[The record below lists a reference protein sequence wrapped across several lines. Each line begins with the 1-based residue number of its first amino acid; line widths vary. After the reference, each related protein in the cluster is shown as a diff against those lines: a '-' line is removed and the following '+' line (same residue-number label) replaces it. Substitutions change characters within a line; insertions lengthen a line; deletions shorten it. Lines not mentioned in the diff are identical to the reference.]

1 MIRATVRRLKI
12 ARTTPAITLGETIPR
27 ADAEDPCA
35 EPALDV
41 IGNEPEVSIDVALNR
56 NEIRNDT
63 ISR

>member
-12 ARTTPAITLGETIPR
+12 ARTTPAITLGESV
-27 ADAEDPCA
+27 DAEDPCA

-41 IGNEPEVSIDVALNR
+41 IGNESEVSTDVALNR